1 LDMKKFM
8 HIGWIVVLICLLGSC
23 EFDELKEP
31 ANVSL
36 KINMVGQEIDGDNDK
51 KNFNA
56 GKLRIRGGSFVI
68 TEIEMDGKR
77 ADAEDY
83 YFSHIFEQTLI
94 ADFSDNKLNQK
105 VNFNFPQ
112 GIYDRLKIILHV
124 NKTDTTDG
132 IVLRGKYSMPGLG
145 EKNIEF
151 CFFNQH
157 EVLEIYA
164 EPASGKSQISLKKGK
179 NKTLEIQLN
188 VKQIFRYLNPKAL
201 QNANVT
207 DTEEGEKII
216 ISEQHNTEIFYNL
229 ISRIEKSTRAVI
241 K

>member
-1 LDMKKFM
+1 MKKFM

-51 KNFNA
+51 KNVNA
-56 GKLRIRGGSFVI
+56 GQLKIRGGNLVV

-77 ADAEDY
+77 SDADDY
-83 YFSHIFEQTLI
+83 YFSHVFDEILI
-94 ADFSDNKLNQK
+94 ADLRHNKLNQK
-105 VNFNFPQ
+105 VDFSIPQ
-112 GIYDRLKIILHV
+112 GIYDRLKITLHV
-124 NKTDTTDG
+124 NKTDTSDG
-132 IVLRGKYSMPGLG
+132 LRLKGKYSMPGLG

-164 EPASGKSQISLKKGK
+164 EPARGNSQISLKKGK

-188 VKQIFRYLNPKAL
+188 VQQIFRYINPQVL
-201 QNANVT
+201 QNADVT

>member
-1 LDMKKFM
+1 MKTLI
-8 HIGWIVVLICLLGSC
+8 HIAWTVVLIFLLTAC

-36 KINMVGQEIDGDNDK
+36 KISMVGQEADDDNK
-51 KNFNA
+51 KNFNTSQL
-56 GKLRIRGGSFVI
+56 KIRGGNLVV
-68 TEIEMDGKR
+68 TEIEMEGKR
-77 ADAEDY
+77 SDAEDY
-83 YFSHIFEQTLI
+83 YFSHVFDEILI
-94 ADFSDNKLNQK
+94 AELKHNRLNQK
-105 VNFNFPQ
+105 VDFNIPQ
-112 GIYDRLKIILHV
+112 GIYDRLKVTLHV
-124 NKTDTTDG
+124 NKTDTSDG
-132 IVLRGKYSMPGLG
+132 LILRGKYSMPGFG

-157 EVLEIYA
+157 EVLEMYA
-164 EPASGKSQISLKKGK
+164 EPAAENKQISLKKGE

-188 VKQIFRYLNPKAL
+188 VQQIFRYLNPQVL
-201 QNANVT
+201 QNANVI